1 MRDRNLIRPLRF
13 LRLVAC
19 LLLAFGLVHVALP
32 ATSQGIANAEWDQKR
47 VTELAVQLAVTMRDL
62 RGEVRRGTTGDRG
75 RAPHSRNMLLDQL
88 RVLERETRFLAAELE
103 AGQGFAETLPVAQR
117 IDRIVDRAAVNA
129 RRMMIPEPVQKRVDE
144 ANDLL
149 EKLRSFYRN
158 YETPEESED

>member
-1 MRDRNLIRPLRF
+1 MSDHSLLRRQRF
-13 LRLVAC
+13 LGAC
-19 LLLAFGLVHVALP
+19 LVLALAHVPFP
-32 ATSQGIANAEWDQKR
+32 AAGEDAANVAWDQTR

-62 RGEVRRGTTGDRG
+62 RGELRRGTTGNRG
-75 RAPHSRNMLLDQL
+75 RGPHSRHVLLDQL

-129 RRMMIPEPVQKRVDE
+129 RRVRIPEPVLKRIAE

-149 EKLRSFYRN
+149 EALRPFYRN
-158 YETPEESED
+158 YETPEESEG

>member
-1 MRDRNLIRPLRF
+1 MRDRDPRRRPRF
-13 LRLVAC
+13 LGAC
-19 LLLAFGLVHVALP
+19 LVLALAHVPFP
-32 ATSQGIANAEWDQKR
+32 AASEDAANTAWDQTR

-117 IDRIVDRAAVNA
+117 IDRILDRAAVNA

-149 EKLRSFYRN
+149 EELRPFYRN
-158 YETPEESED
+158 YETPEESEG

>member
-1 MRDRNLIRPLRF
+1 MRDRDPRRRPCF
-13 LRLVAC
+13 LVAC
-19 LLLAFGLVHVALP
+19 LVLALAHVPLP
-32 ATSQGIANAEWDQKR
+32 AASEDAAHAAWDHTR

-75 RAPHSRNMLLDQL
+75 QAPHSRNVLLDQL

-158 YETPEESED
+158 YETPEESEG